1 MGQNYVIIVTLCIK
15 ANGRRSL
22 NWWAIANARWLTVG
36 IVLTNLVLTQLNC
49 RTALLIAAVS
59 SDACHANITTSPIS
73 AAADAGATA
82 SVTERCRAFP
92 ASASAQYCQQATPSK
107 KSIIVYKGP
116 RPFESSSNGAVAD
129 TKYLHVLLMGLS
141 ENDMLLSCVALNSCE
156 FGFCFRRI
164 WAKFGTQPASLWP
177 SDGHWAAEGPNR
189 RRRDSSFEAPQ
200 LNDRRERHRR
210 ARCKETARRHLPR
223 DG

>member
-1 MGQNYVIIVTLCIK
+1 MTNISQSLVYKTAAKINCHKYGTKLRNHCHPVYKSERKTQLELVSDSQCTMT
-15 ANGRRSL
+15 NGRDSSNSAEL
-22 NWWAIANARWLTVG
+22 SDS
-36 IVLTNLVLTQLNC
+36 
-49 RTALLIAAVS
+49 ALLIAAVS

-73 AAADAGATA
+73 AAAAAGATA

-141 ENDMLLSCVALNSCE
+141 ENDMLLSCVGLNSCE

-164 WAKFGTQPASLWP
+164 WAKFGT
-177 SDGHWAAEGPNR
+177 
-189 RRRDSSFEAPQ
+189 
-200 LNDRRERHRR
+200 
-210 ARCKETARRHLPR
+210 
-223 DG
+223 